1 MVRACAEPAPELSFR
16 SEQWFMEEV
25 CRWSQDLRGN
35 PNFQILKPIPSGLAA
50 ANAARRAHAPRPK
63 VAVPRVGRR
72 PAPRAYQT
80 KTTGQSKDLF
90 LGSDTSVA
98 GPASGRKSLA
108 RIAVEAEQQR
118 KEILAE
124 ARAAAAHAAA
134 AQKSG
139 RTRERAKQNLQTS
152 FALGECLALPPA
164 ARLPELP
171 KAIQVE
177 LLNGITQETEEPS
190 SVPGTGR
197 RSGSCP
203 KDVRF
208 LVRKGGQID
217 PQTGLTA
224 EQRKLYL
231 QTVQEINC
239 RRERLDKLREMMPDD
254 VLAAA
259 VGPTDSPS
267 SLSGPGRSEAS
278 SGVGKEHSLVLQMAR
293 CRRARRKVQENLQ
306 QETRLQRE
314 IEERLKDLRTLKS
327 ISKAQLSQET

>member
-1 MVRACAEPAPELSFR
+1 MRVHKWNVPVP
-16 SEQWFMEEV
+16 
-25 CRWSQDLRGN
+25 QDLRGN
-35 PNFQILKPIPSGLAA
+35 PNFQILKPTPSSFAA

-72 PAPRAYQT
+72 PVPCGYQG
-80 KTTGQSKDLF
+80 KTTGQPKDLLF
-90 LGSDTSVA
+90 GGGAPGSA
-98 GPASGRKSLA
+98 IPPAGRKSLA

-134 AQKSG
+134 ANKLG
-139 RTRERAKQNLQTS
+139 RTRERAKQSLQDS
-152 FALGECLALPPA
+152 FSLGECRALPPA
-164 ARLPELP
+164 ARLPGLP
-171 KAIQVE
+171 KAMQIE
-177 LLNGITQETEEPS
+177 LLNSNSDETEGTA
-190 SVPGTGR
+190 VPGAGR

-208 LVRKGGQID
+208 LGKKGGRID

-231 QTVQEINC
+231 RTVEEINS
-239 RRERLDKLREMMPDD
+239 RRERLEKLREMMPDE

-259 VGPTDSPS
+259 VGAADSLGS
-267 SLSGPGRSEAS
+267 INGRGRSEIP
-278 SGVGKEHSLVLQMAR
+278 SGVGKEHSLVLQIAR
-293 CRRARRKVQENLQ
+293 SRHARRKVQENLQ

-314 IEERLKDLRTLKS
+314 IDDRLKDLKTLAS
-327 ISKAQLSQET
+327 ISEAQLLQQG